1 MSEPR
6 VELHLG
12 DCVDWLRSLPDGSVD
27 AVVTDPPAGIKFMGK
42 GWDSDHGGRD
52 RWVEWLAVRM
62 SDARRVAKPGSYAL
76 VWALP
81 RTSHWTGWALE
92 EAGWAIRDRVSHLFG
107 TGFPKGK
114 ASLKPACEDWWLAWN
129 PTKRVKPL
137 GIDRCRIPANGE
149 SLAGGMVSARTEG
162 WDRPWK
168 HDPEAIAACKARLAA
183 NVEKTEALGR
193 WPANVTHD
201 GSDEVMEAFAAL
213 GESKSRIGK
222 PRGSAAPGVGW
233 GMTKTGAEYDDAGT
247 PARFF
252 YAAKASKADRG
263 EDNTHPTVKNT
274 VLMRWLCRLIAEPG
288 DIILD
293 PFAGS
298 GSTLVAA
305 IAEGMNAVGIERD
318 PEYHAIAQRRIA
330 DARRPCVAVGK
341 TVKPSPGQLSLFPSE
356 DVA

>member
-1 MSEPR
+1 MSDRPS
-6 VELHLG
+6 VTLHLG
-12 DCVDWLRSLPDGSVD
+12 DCLDVLRSLPDRSVD
-27 AVVTDPPAGIKFMGK
+27 AVVTDPPAGISFMGK

-137 GIDRCRIPANGE
+137 GIDRCRIPAPEGLT
-149 SLAGGMVSARTEG
+149 SGGQMTPKTRNTYAQDAWT
-162 WDRPWK
+162 
-168 HDPEAIAACKARLAA
+168 KAWVKPRSQ
-183 NVEKTEALGR
+183 EHPLGR
-193 WPANVTHD
+193 WLANVTHD
-201 GSDEVMEAFAAL
+201 GSDEVMEAFAAF